1 MSSVTPQSRQLRFSW
16 RFYNLLKRRCIKWYK
31 TGWWAHRYD
40 RRFLHLGFSAAVT
53 PWRVCLLLVARLH
66 VIQIRTSEFTELAL
80 VRVTLVFPVSSIRM
94 HVYGSPKKVQCDR
107 LFRVKSFLVV
117 SGSAPPPFSSA
128 GLCSPNGTLRHYG
141 NLFFFFKKKK
151 KQLHYV

>member
-16 RFYNLLKRRCIKWYK
+16 RFYKLLKRRCIKWYK
-31 TGWWAHRYD
+31 TGWCAHRYD

-80 VRVTLVFPVSSIRM
+80 VRVTLVFPVSSIR
-94 HVYGSPKKVQCDR
+94 

-141 NLFFFFKKKK
+141 NLFFFKKRKNSYIMYRTNPTD
-151 KQLHYV
+151 LSWLVLNGR